1 MKERDNLIRLFRRYG
16 FEYRSS
22 ASNGEYLAFT
32 FKSGF
37 FHNAELVSLESER
50 KREIEEEMEPAYR
63 DLEKLGFS
71 TKKTF
76 YKSFEEVE
84 KSLFD
89 GFFNTE
95 EWKGKIKN
103 EYKAYCRKVL
113 SVLPKEA
120 ERYSYIKAPFRKNN
134 NLIEGDIVR
143 DICDSLCASG
153 PQLIIIEAPA
163 GFGKTCTSYE
173 IINTLASD
181 DGRRPIP
188 FFTEF
193 SRDRQARVFS
203 HIFIREVD
211 RSFSSVNSNVVIE
224 EVKEGRV
231 AVVLDGFDELL
242 HDKSSNIE
250 SSASF
255 DNAEPMLE
263 TISELL
269 TKNAKVV
276 LTSRRSAIFDGEMFN
291 EWVRRYDDRFSI
303 NRYRIE
309 RPEVKDW
316 IPVERLQRLEEVGIN
331 VEKLS
336 NPIILSFL
344 RFVGDEYFLELCER
358 PSLIVEQYFTSM
370 LEREMDRQEL
380 RMNPD
385 EQTELL
391 SLVAGDMCDND
402 YTSDSREK
410 IISVIKDKGGNLLS
424 NVRSLYSPKDR
435 PTIDKLATTLS
446 NHAFFDR
453 SSQGDNNIEFV
464 NEFVFGNYISEGVV
478 RSKEDWLANDERF
491 VEPAVFSYVA
501 RDGND
506 RALLWEKL
514 EFMRGFLDPSSRM
527 KFESLLMEQVDDE
540 DYNECE
546 ISSVHFGAV
555 PFFMKS
561 CISGSVFNG
570 CVFKGVFFNFKNFH
584 DVTFLSCDFWDCSF
598 SSEAGLSDEVS
609 FYNCRDN
616 NDMVDNLEELSSND
630 SEDEAS
636 GKDDV
641 AIYIFSK
648 IWPVGSQSIER
659 IHFFTKTLFNT
670 DEFSR
675 KDIVRGIKKLKKD
688 GFLEDAKDNNF
699 VAINKSKISE
709 IKAMLGRG

>member
-143 DICDSLCASG
+143 DICDSLCDSG

-173 IINTLASD
+173 IINTLASG
-181 DGRRPIP
+181 DGGRPIP

-506 RALLWEKL
+506 RELLWEKL

-527 KFESLLMEQVDDE
+527 KFESLLMEQVGDE

-555 PFFMKS
+555 PFFMES

-598 SSEAGLSDEVS
+598 SNEAGLSDEVS

-616 NDMVDNLEELSSND
+616 NDMVDKLEELSSND
-630 SEDEAS
+630 SEDEVS
-636 GKDDV
+636 EKDDV
-641 AIYIFSK
+641 SIYIFSK

>member
-173 IINTLASD
+173 IINTLASG